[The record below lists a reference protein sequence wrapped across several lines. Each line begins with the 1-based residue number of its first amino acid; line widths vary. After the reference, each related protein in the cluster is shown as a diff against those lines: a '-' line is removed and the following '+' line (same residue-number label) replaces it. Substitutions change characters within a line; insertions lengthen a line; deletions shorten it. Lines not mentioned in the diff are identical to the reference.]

1 MKEQDP
7 LEEYFRNKAEEPDIS
22 YQEEDWLKL
31 EKQLD
36 LIEAKRT
43 YRIRVGWLAAA
54 SFLIL
59 SMLGYFTLQNHQRL
73 NQFAREYSAQPPQV
87 PETPPSSDVPA
98 NAESLP
104 GTPETFRPPEDTGQ
118 EANQPDMEQ
127 PANRFNPEESLA
139 ADTTHTDKTAWGP
152 YSGSMEP
159 TRTVLARRSLPDR
172 PYDLTPV
179 IPVRHSRSGQH
190 LFTDT
195 QGVTST
201 TGPTA
206 SRIDPADTQH
216 LSSEEERSGVR
227 TKHGS
232 GLSAS
237 LALSPDISAAGS
249 FENRYRTGF
258 KAGVIVGYQL
268 GERLSIQAGVIPSSI
283 HYAADSKSHSAPIY
297 GYGSVVPD
305 KITAACLM
313 LDIPIQI
320 RYDLIEFTNSRIF
333 TSAGVSSY
341 IMLTERYQFR
351 MPGAVGQQ
359 EWEDRTGSQY
369 WFSNA
374 ALSAGYE
381 LDVHSNWSLRVEPFL
396 RLPLRDVGWGNVRL
410 YSMGSFFSLSYRL

>member
-7 LEEYFRNKAEEPDIS
+7 LEEYFRNKAGEPDIP
-22 YQEEDWLKL
+22 YREEDWLKL
-31 EKQLD
+31 EKKLD

-43 YRIRVGWLAAA
+43 YRKRIGWLAAA

-59 SMLGYFTLQNHQRL
+59 SLLGYFTLQNHQRL
-73 NQFAREYSAQPPQV
+73 NQIAREYSRTPPQQ
-87 PETPPSSDVPA
+87 PASPSSPDGQ
-98 NAESLP
+98 AETDIPLDTSQDSPFPDEP
-104 GTPETFRPPEDTGQ
+104 GRETIPTEVEPPTDRFSPEDS
-118 EANQPDMEQ
+118 
-127 PANRFNPEESLA
+127 FA
-139 ADTTHTDKTAWGP
+139 ADTSRSDETVWGP

-159 TRTVLARRSLPDR
+159 TRTVLARRSLPEGD
-172 PYDLTPV
+172 YNQTPPTPR
-179 IPVRHSRSGQH
+179 IDNLSNRH
-190 LFTDT
+190 LFADT
-195 QGVTST
+195 RIAAT
-201 TGPTA
+201 TA
-206 SRIDPADTQH
+206 EPADSRRWATEAEH
-216 LSSEEERSGVR
+216 PGVR
-227 TKHGS
+227 TRQGS
-232 GLSAS
+232 GLTAS

-258 KAGVIVGYQL
+258 KAGITVGYRF
-268 GERLSIQAGVIPSSI
+268 GERFSIQAGVIPSRI
-283 HYAADSKSHSAPIY
+283 HYAADSESHSAPIY
-297 GYGSVVPD
+297 GYGGVVPD

-313 LDIPIQI
+313 LDIPIQVRFDI
-320 RYDLIEFTNSRIF
+320 LEFTNARIF

-381 LDVHSNWSLRVEPFL
+381 LDVHPNWSLRVEPFL